1 MKSFSK
7 QPKDETTDPAVANET
22 ARAKRFRNLCA
33 VHQRQREIEA
43 GQLQRGGMAK

>member
-7 QPKDETTDPAVANET
+7 QPKGETIDPAVANET

-33 VHQRQREIEA
+33 VHQRQREVEA